1 MKFLKCNEGAIPPS
15 TGKRV
20 AIVGAGPAGLG
31 AAGVLRCKGHEVHVY
46 DSLQEPGGMLIFAIP
61 EYHVPKAGVRSGVQE
76 LVRAGV
82 NFHMRTRVVGCSE
95 PAPREG
101 ASVRLEDLVR
111 DFDAV
116 LVATGTWRSRRLEV
130 PGEDLPGVYVALD
143 WLFEFYQAQLGY
155 RSMDEVPPLGRRV
168 MVVGGGLTAVDAVE
182 VPLRY
187 LRDRFGIQKVYLSYR
202 RTRNEAPMSVREF
215 NRLIQQYGVEPLELT
230 VPVRFSAG
238 PEGRVASATLQRM
251 RLESVPGDKR
261 PHPVPV
267 PGSEFE
273 VEVDAVLVAAGELP
287 SPPFQPGCLG
297 IELNRDGTVKTDQKF
312 RTTTRKVFAAGDV
325 RHGASLYGLALKSGN
340 DAAASIDEFLRTGSW
355 S

>member
-1 MKFLKCNEGAIPPS
+1 MKFLKCNEGAIPSS

-82 NFHMRTRVVGCSE
+82 NFHMKTRVAGCS
-95 PAPREG
+95 G
-101 ASVRLEDLVR
+101 DGVKLEDLVSE
-111 DFDAV
+111 FDAV
-116 LVATGTWRSRRLEV
+116 LIATGTWSSRTLGI

-155 RSMDEVPPLGRRV
+155 TKMDDVPPLGRNI
-168 MVVGGGLTAVDAVE
+168 MVVGGGLTAVDATE
-182 VPLRY
+182 VPIRY
-187 LRDRFGIQKVYLSYR
+187 LKDRFGIEKVYLSYR
-202 RTRNEAPMSVREF
+202 RTRNEAPMSAREF
-215 NRLIQQYGVEPLELT
+215 NRLVQQYGVEPLELT
-230 VPVRFSAG
+230 VPVELHPGAG
-238 PEGRVASATLQRM
+238 GRVASAKLQRM
-251 RLESVPGDKR
+251 KLESVPGDKR

-267 PGSEFE
+267 PGSEFTLN
-273 VEVDAVLVAAGELP
+273 VDAVLIAAGEIP
-287 SPPFQPGCLG
+287 SPPFKSGCLG

-312 RTTTRKVFAAGDV
+312 RTTARKVFAAGDV

-340 DAAASIDEFLRTGSW
+340 DAAAALDEFLRTGSW

>member
-1 MKFLKCNEGAIPPS
+1 MKFLKCSEGAIPPS

-116 LVATGTWRSRRLEV
+116 LIATGTWRSRRLEV

-168 MVVGGGLTAVDAVE
+168 MVVGGGLTAVDAAE

-251 RLESVPGDKR
+251 RLESVPGR
-261 PHPVPV
+261 QAPP
-267 PGSEFE
+267 PG
-273 VEVDAVLVAAGELP
+273 AGAGERVRGGGRRRARGGGRAAIAAVPAGLP
-287 SPPFQPGCLG
+287 GHRAQQGRHREDRPEVQDDHQEGVRRRRRQARRQP
-297 IELNRDGTVKTDQKF
+297 
-312 RTTTRKVFAAGDV
+312 
-325 RHGASLYGLALKSGN
+325 
-340 DAAASIDEFLRTGSW
+340 LRPRPEERERCGGVD
-355 S
+355 

>member
-1 MKFLKCNEGAIPPS
+1 MKFLKCSENAIPPP

-46 DSLQEPGGMLIFAIP
+46 DALQEPGGMLIFAIP

-76 LVRAGV
+76 LVKAGV
-82 NFHMRTRVVGCSE
+82 NFHMKTKVAGCS
-95 PAPREG
+95 G
-101 ASVRLEDLVR
+101 DGVKLEDLVR

-116 LVATGTWRSRRLEV
+116 LIATGTWRSRNLGV

-155 RSMDEVPPLGRRV
+155 TSMDEVPPLGRNI
-168 MVVGGGLTAVDAVE
+168 MVVGGGLTAVDATE

-187 LRDRFGIQKVYLSYR
+187 LKDRFNIQKVYLSYR
-202 RTRNEAPMSVREF
+202 RTRNEAPMSPREF
-215 NRLIQQYGVEPLELT
+215 NRLIEKYGVEPLELT
-230 VPVRFSAG
+230 VPTKFSPG
-238 PEGRVASATLQRM
+238 PDGRVASTTLQRM
-251 RLESVPGDKR
+251 KLESVPGDKR
-261 PHPVPV
+261 PHPVPI

-273 VEVDAVLVAAGELP
+273 VKVDAVLVAAGEIP
-287 SPPFQPGCLG
+287 SPPFEQGCLG
-297 IELNRDGTVKTDQKF
+297 IELNRDGTIKTDQKF
-312 RTTTRKVFAAGDV
+312 RTTAKKVFAAGDV

-340 DAAASIDEFLRTGSW
+340 EAAAALDEFLRTGSW

>member
-1 MKFLKCNEGAIPPS
+1 MKFLKCSEGAIPHS

-46 DSLQEPGGMLIFAIP
+46 DRLPEPGGMLIFAIP

-82 NFHMRTRVVGCSE
+82 KFHVNTSVTGCSN
-95 PAPREG
+95 EG
-101 ASVRLEDLVR
+101 TRLEDLIR

-116 LVATGTWRSRRLEV
+116 LIATGTWRSRNLGV
-130 PGEDLPGVYVALD
+130 PGEDLPGVYLALE

-155 RSMDEVPPLGRRV
+155 RSMDEVPPLGRSV
-168 MVVGGGLTAVDAVE
+168 MVVGGGLTAVDAAE

-187 LRDRFGIQKVYLSYR
+187 LKDRFGIQKVYLSYR
-202 RTRNEAPMSVREF
+202 RTRNEAPMSPREF
-215 NRLIQQYGVEPLELT
+215 NRLVQQYGVEPLELT
-230 VPVRFSAG
+230 APVSFSAG
-238 PEGRVASATLQRM
+238 PNGRVASATLQRM
-251 RLESVPGDKR
+251 KLETVPGDKR

-267 PGSEFE
+267 PGSEFK
-273 VEVDAVLVAAGELP
+273 VDVDAVLVAAGEIP
-287 SPPFQPGCLG
+287 SPPFPSGCLG
-297 IELNRDGTVKTDQKF
+297 IELNRDGTIKTDQKF
-312 RTTTRKVFAAGDV
+312 RTTVRKVFAAGDV

-340 DAAASIDEFLRTGSW
+340 EAAAALDEFLRTGSW